1 MTDDFLLYKIT
12 YVTKGGVVMRGIIVL
27 TLFLAVV
34 SAYAAKG
41 DTLATFTLSGQPAN
55 GVRGLAYDPTDGN
68 IWAAGPQA
76 ANNIIFCKFKNYDDT
91 HAIVTNWVT
100 ANSAQY
106 WVFDIGW
113 KYTLSGTDY
122 LVMLDQNAPRIR
134 LIKPSDGSVGGTL
147 TDAFSGGYDEG
158 IEGDYTNG
166 WGTTL
171 YCTNYN
177 FTSVMKWNGT
187 TWASFA
193 TCSTPAMGNAMGW
206 NHVFVIHTS
215 TVYAIWVFKCSNG
228 TQDDTITMNNW
239 GTTYMVGLSRGRDNW
254 HGTTSETLYTAC
266 FYPSNN
272 IKEIDIGNYNQTEI
286 SPTSV
291 GDIKSM
297 FH

>member
-1 MTDDFLLYKIT
+1 
-12 YVTKGGVVMRGIIVL
+12 MRGIIVL

-76 ANNIIFCKFKNYDDT
+76 TSNIIFCKFKNYDDT
-91 HAIVTNWVT
+91 HAIVNNWLT
-100 ANSAQY
+100 ASGMY
-106 WVFDIGW
+106 WVFDIGY
-113 KYTLSGTDY
+113 KYTYSGTDTI
-122 LVMLDQNAPRIR
+122 VMLDQNAPRMR
-134 LIKPSDGSVGGTL
+134 AIKPSDGSSVYTGF
-147 TDAFSGGYDEG
+147 TDPFSGGGYLEG

-171 YCTNYN
+171 YLDNYSS
-177 FTSVMKWNGT
+177 TVVYKWNGT
-187 TWASFA
+187 SWASFA
-193 TCSTPAMGNAMGW
+193 TCTSPAMGNAMGW

-215 TVYAIWVFKCSNG
+215 AVYAIWVFKCSDG
-228 TQDDTITMNNW
+228 SKDDTITMNNW
-239 GTTYMVGLSRGRDNW
+239 GTTYMVGLARGRDNW
-254 HGTTSETLYTAC
+254 HGQTNETLYTAC